1 MDLIYRPLQ
10 TELLRRAKS
19 RGIAIISGVD
29 MFLAQGI
36 AQWQLWMGEP
46 APQSVMRRV
55 VVAALQKEEQSS
67 RR

>member
-1 MDLIYRPLQ
+1 
-10 TELLRRAKS
+10 
-19 RGIAIISGVD
+19 
-29 MFLAQGI
+29 MFLAQGT

>member
-1 MDLIYRPLQ
+1 
-10 TELLRRAKS
+10 
-19 RGIAIISGVD
+19 

-36 AQWQLWMGEP
+36 AQWLLWMGEP

-67 RR
+67 RK